1 MYRLEEEVTESNPAE
16 KDSGI
21 LENKNLGMS
30 QQCALAAPKVNCY
43 LGCITRGV
51 ASRAREV
58 DAPLCSAPLWL
69 HLEYWGSQYKKDA
82 G

>member
-51 ASRAREV
+51 ASRERGEV
-58 DAPLCSAPLWL
+58 IVPLCSALMRS
-69 HLEYWGSQYKKDA
+69 HLE
-82 G
+82 